1 MRRLIAAV
9 WAVCALGSGTLIAD
23 VWDYS
28 GIGFPDDTA
37 GTTSN
42 QLVHGAVQVHDV
54 AAKAG
59 VADQD
64 FYIVAQPART
74 SWEAVI
80 DGFTGDISDAG
91 VAPGFDR
98 IQVPRTVIQ
107 QKEIAFGGQRA
118 NYLRFK
124 NDGPSDTATLLRV
137 ASAWC
142 GTGCGVE
149 DQYTIRLKE
158 TTVAV
163 PRFNNSATQVTVLIL
178 MNTTESI
185 TCSPALTCPA
195 RTVAVDA
202 HFRTGSSPTTVH
214 VQTFTV
220 AAGEAEVFNTSTIPA
235 LQGIAGGIV
244 LTHNGGY
251 GQLSVKAVALEPA
264 TGFSFDTPGTI
275 RP

>member
-1 MRRLIAAV
+1 MRQFALAV
-9 WAVCALGSGTLIAD
+9 VLGCGAVSGPLLAD

-28 GIGFPDDTA
+28 NIGFPDDTA
-37 GTTSN
+37 ATTSN
-42 QLVHGAVQVHDV
+42 QLVHGSVQVHDV

-64 FYIVAQPART
+64 FYLVGLPPRT

-91 VAPGFDR
+91 AAPGFDR
-98 IQVPRTVIQ
+98 IQAPSTVIQ

-118 NYLRFK
+118 NYLRFR
-124 NDGPSDTATLLRV
+124 NDGPSETATLLRV
-137 ASAWC
+137 GSAWC

-149 DQYTIRLKE
+149 DQYTVRLRE
-158 TTVAV
+158 TTVTV
-163 PRFNNSATQVTVLIL
+163 PRFNNSATQVTVLII
-178 MNTTESI
+178 MNTTEPL
-185 TCSPALTCPA
+185 TCSPSLTCPA
-195 RTVAVDA
+195 RNVAVDA
-202 HFRTGSSPTTVH
+202 HFRTGASPTTVH
-214 VQTFTV
+214 VQNFTL
-220 AAGEAEVFNTSTIPA
+220 AAGEAEVLNTSTIPA
-235 LQGIAGGIV
+235 LQGVSGGIV
-244 LTHNGGY
+244 ITHDGGY